1 MYPVSGFGLCQ
12 LQEPVWLM
20 TLKTFSAEPVS
31 VAVEPAPADPV
42 LTVSVS
48 AESVSAVPA
57 AVSVCVLLP
66 DLHI

>member
-20 TLKTFSAEPVS
+20 TLKTVSAGPVSVAVAPAAPVLTVSGSAEPVS
-31 VAVEPAPADPV
+31 AG
-42 LTVSVS
+42 
-48 AESVSAVPA
+48 PA
-57 AVSVCVLLP
+57 AVSVFVPLP

>member
-1 MYPVSGFGLCQ
+1 
-12 LQEPVWLM
+12 M

-48 AESVSAVPA
+48 AGSVSAVPA
-57 AVSVCVLLP
+57 AVSVFVLLP

>member
-20 TLKTFSAEPVS
+20 TLNTVSAGPVS
-31 VAVEPAPADPV
+31 VAVAPADPV

-48 AESVSAVPA
+48 AGSVSAVPA
-57 AVSVCVLLP
+57 AVSAFVLLP